1 MKKLLFAFAL
11 VMLMCGSAFAVECFS
26 AKGSAVVTGVR
37 VINYGATNNDQS
49 EITVSNV
56 SNTSVTC
63 KVTVFD
69 HAGNDITSS
78 CTVFSGKY
86 NGSAGSTLIASG
98 TGTFELPAGNTRV
111 VSVWNGNVNTVVY
124 GHAVIE
130 WTSAD
135 NKLRKALIASLRT
148 WARNGSANYCTHT
161 MTNGG
166 QPF

>member
-1 MKKLLFAFAL
+1 MKKLMFAFAL
-11 VMLMCGSAFAVECFS
+11 IMLMCGSAFAVECFS

-37 VINYGATNNDQS
+37 IVNYGATNNDQS
-49 EITVSNV
+49 EITVSNI

-69 HAGNDITSS
+69 HAGTDITSN
-78 CTVFSGKY
+78 CKVFSGKY
-86 NGSAGSTLIASG
+86 NGDIGSSLIASG
-98 TGTFELPAGNTRV
+98 TGTFELPAGNTRL
-111 VSVWNGNVNTVVY
+111 VSVWNENANAVVY

-135 NKLRKALIASLRT
+135 NRLRKALIASLRT
-148 WARNGSANYCTHT
+148 IARNGSANYCTHT
-161 MTNGG
+161 MANSG